1 MAYLSIIWKEVKL
14 KVYPPTT
21 HMTFSC
27 TTALWEARPSD
38 VPKGLTLGKTQKD
51 SVEGTVSEQSGP
63 VGTQKEGMHT
73 TLQLKE
79 NAKNKHR

>member
-1 MAYLSIIWKEVKL
+1 MAYLRIIWKELKL

-27 TTALWEARPSD
+27 TTALWEALASD

-51 SVEGTVSEQSGP
+51 SVEGTVREQSGP
-63 VGTQKEGMHT
+63 AETKKHTMKCEQT
-73 TLQLKE
+73 TLLP
-79 NAKNKHR
+79 